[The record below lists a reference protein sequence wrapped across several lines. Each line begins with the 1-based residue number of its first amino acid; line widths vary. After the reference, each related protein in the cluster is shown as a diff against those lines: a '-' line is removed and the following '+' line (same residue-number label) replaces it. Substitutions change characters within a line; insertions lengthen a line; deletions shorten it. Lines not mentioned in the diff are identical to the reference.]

1 MAQKEVTFRSDAY
14 LAWVRTLPCANCRA
28 SAPSQAH
35 HRIGHGRVST
45 VKTSDLEAMPL
56 CVTCH
61 TLLHNQGWVAFE
73 MVNQCQLRMS
83 LETINIALSMG
94 VIEVN
99 RSVAEDLAR

>member
-1 MAQKEVTFRSDAY
+1 MAQKQAIFRSDAY
-14 LAWVRTLPCANCRA
+14 LAWVRTLPCANCGA
-28 SAPSQAH
+28 CAPSQAH

-45 VKTSDLEAMPL
+45 MKTSDLEAMPL
-56 CVTCH
+56 CVPCH

-83 LETINIALSMG
+83 LETIGTALSMG

-99 RSVAEDLAR
+99 RLVAEDLAR